1 MLQAP
6 SESPSRAPE
15 SSALF
20 RFQAIHRAHW
30 RSGLA
35 DAGGAEDGRGH
46 LELLDLRL
54 DVAVAID
61 VDLLL
66 AIRRRGGG
74 AVAVLGLRPL
84 CKFGAAHRKVV
95 SCVCVLIEL

>member
-20 RFQAIHRAHW
+20 RFQAIHRAHR

-84 CKFGAAHRKVV
+84 SSVR
-95 SCVCVLIEL
+95 LIEKWCLACVY